1 MTTVT
6 DKMFISAPVDRV
18 YECCWNAEL
27 WPKITP
33 HVREIEIVDAQAD
46 QQHMRMVVE
55 SEGKLYRLESTRT
68 TVPGQRIFYR
78 QNTPPDFLAEHCGEW
93 RFYSAAG
100 HTRIELTHQFVAKD
114 TARQLL
120 GLDPNVDV
128 DAYIAIR
135 LKKNGL
141 LTLSAIKQ
149 MLEQEKQPN
158 QA

>member
-6 DKMFISAPVDRV
+6 DMMLIGAPVERV
-18 YECCWNAEL
+18 YACCWNAEL

-33 HVREIEIVDAQAD
+33 HVREIEIVNAQQD
-46 QQHMRMVVE
+46 QQQMRMVVE
-55 SEGKLYRLESTRT
+55 SEGKLYRVESTRT
-68 TVPGQRIFYR
+68 TVPGQHIAYR
-78 QNTPPDFLAEHCGEW
+78 QNTPPAFLAEHCGEW
-93 RFYSAAG
+93 RFYSVAG
-100 HTRIELTHQFVAKD
+100 HTRIELTHRFVAKD

-128 DAYIAIR
+128 DGYIAVR

-149 MLEQEKQPN
+149 MLEQEN
-158 QA
+158 N